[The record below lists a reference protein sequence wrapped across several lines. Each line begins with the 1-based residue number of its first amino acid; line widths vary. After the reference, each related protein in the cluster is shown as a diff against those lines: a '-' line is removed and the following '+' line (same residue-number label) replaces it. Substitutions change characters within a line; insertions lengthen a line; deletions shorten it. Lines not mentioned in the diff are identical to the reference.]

1 MECNKTLFLFV
12 IVNERRVFNMRI
24 KRVVSYLV
32 VVVMGVG
39 LLLPGNIA
47 LAKEVAENVEAGV
60 VQEIIVQSLIGT
72 RQMAGLTI
80 SGKSAEVTAYASGQ
94 GDIKKISMIV
104 KLQKSV
110 DGKWKNV
117 QTWEKTTDTLSLN
130 FAKEY
135 SLSSKGS
142 YRVQAAVTYYL
153 KDNTTETK
161 TTNSATKTYA

>member
-94 GDIKKISMIV
+94 GDMIV

>member
-1 MECNKTLFLFV
+1 
-12 IVNERRVFNMRI
+12 MRI

-104 KLQKSV
+104 GVVLAYFAVIGIINKRIKGTTKSN
-110 DGKWKNV
+110 KKRKN
-117 QTWEKTTDTLSLN
+117 K
-130 FAKEY
+130 
-135 SLSSKGS
+135 
-142 YRVQAAVTYYL
+142 
-153 KDNTTETK
+153 
-161 TTNSATKTYA
+161 